1 MARALTEKQQKLLA
15 VLFDEAGGDIVA
27 AKKIAGYSDA
37 TSSTEII
44 NSLKEEIL
52 DATSAYMARNA
63 PKAAMAMVGALY
75 DPTELW
81 MKMTKPLKQWKLPQ
95 PTDIKEDN
103 EWVPIPRISRTI
115 PFGYEVNPDDPDVLL
130 PIDHELDMLEQAQR
144 YLKQY
149 SYREVAN
156 WLTRNTGRDISHV
169 GLRKRLENERR
180 RKNKAA
186 SLRRWADY
194 AKKAIAKAEEIER
207 TRLGAKAQDDYEEEY
222 SEAKA

>member
-1 MARALTEKQQKLLA
+1 
-15 VLFDEAGGDIVA
+15 
-27 AKKIAGYSDA
+27 
-37 TSSTEII
+37 
-44 NSLKEEIL
+44 
-52 DATSAYMARNA
+52 
-63 PKAAMAMVGALY
+63 
-75 DPTELW
+75 

-115 PFGYEVNPDDPDVLL
+115 PFGYELDPDDPDVLL
-130 PIDHELDMLEQAQR
+130 PIDKQLDMLDKAKE

-169 GLRKRLENERR
+169 GLRKRLENERQ
-180 RKNKAA
+180 RKNKAR

-207 TRLGAKAQDDYEEEY
+207 SRLGAKAQEDYEEDY
-222 SEAKA
+222 DEAKA

>member
-1 MARALTEKQQKLLA
+1 
-15 VLFDEAGGDIVA
+15 
-27 AKKIAGYSDA
+27 
-37 TSSTEII
+37 
-44 NSLKEEIL
+44 
-52 DATSAYMARNA
+52 
-63 PKAAMAMVGALY
+63 
-75 DPTELW
+75 
-81 MKMTKPLKQWKLPQ
+81 MTKTLPKWKLPQ

-115 PFGYEVNPDDPDVLL
+115 PFGYELDPNDPDILL
-130 PIDHELDMLEQAQR
+130 PIANELDMLEKAKE

-207 TRLGAKAQDDYEEEY
+207 TRLGAKADEEDI